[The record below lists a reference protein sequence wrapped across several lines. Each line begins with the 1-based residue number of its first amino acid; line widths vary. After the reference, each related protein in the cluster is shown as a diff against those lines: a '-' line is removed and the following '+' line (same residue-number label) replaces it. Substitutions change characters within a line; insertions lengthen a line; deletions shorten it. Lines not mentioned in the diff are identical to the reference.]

1 MSYIK
6 NLNYRKLSKAIDMV
20 VAGTCKRVDVS
31 PDVKVYLVKNVVRVD
46 LKLTPLGGNS
56 NSGSCS
62 DE

>member
-31 PDVKVYLVKNVVRVD
+31 SDIKVYAVKNVVRVD
-46 LKLTPLGGNS
+46 LKVSQLSETTKKE
-56 NSGSCS
+56 
-62 DE
+62 D

>member
-1 MSYIK
+1 MAYIK

-31 PDVKVYLVKNVVRVD
+31 PDIKVYLVKNVVRVD
-46 LKLTPLGGNS
+46 LKLAPFSGNS
-56 NSGSCS
+56 DS